1 MSADAGREL
10 RHLELA
16 PTQPLDLSE
25 LFGLR
30 DDMAAVDGS
39 EVAA

>member
-1 MSADAGREL
+1 MGGEL
-10 RHLELA
+10 RHIELA

-25 LFGLR
+25 LMGLR
-30 DDMAAVDGS
+30 DEMTHRDGS